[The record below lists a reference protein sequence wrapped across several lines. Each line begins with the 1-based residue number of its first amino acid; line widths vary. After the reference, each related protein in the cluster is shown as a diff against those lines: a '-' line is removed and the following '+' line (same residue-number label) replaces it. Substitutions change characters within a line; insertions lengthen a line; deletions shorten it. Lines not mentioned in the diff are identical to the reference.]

1 MAERGSD
8 IRPGYVLEHNNALY
22 LVVKIMHTQPGK
34 GGAYIQAEMKNLK
47 TGAKQYERFRAD
59 GDIKRAI
66 LDEADYQYIYGD
78 DSMLTVMHLGN
89 YEQITIKK
97 DILGDKSI
105 YLKDN
110 MVITLLSYNGE
121 IISAK
126 VPDYVT
132 LQVIETEAVIKG
144 QTVSSSSYKVA
155 MLENNQRINVPTFIK
170 SGDKIVVYTPDDS
183 YYERAKE

>member
-66 LDEADYQYIYGD
+66 LDEADYQYIYSD
-78 DSMLTVMHLGN
+78 SSMLTIMHLGN
-89 YEQITIKK
+89 YEQITINK
-97 DILGDKSI
+97 DILGEKSI
-105 YLKDN
+105 YLQDN
-110 MVITLLSYNGE
+110 MIITLLSYNGE

-132 LQVIETEAVIKG
+132 LQVVETEAVIKG

-155 MLENNQRINVPTFIK
+155 MLENNQRISVPTFIK
-170 SGDKIVVYTPDDS
+170 PGDRIVVYTPDDS